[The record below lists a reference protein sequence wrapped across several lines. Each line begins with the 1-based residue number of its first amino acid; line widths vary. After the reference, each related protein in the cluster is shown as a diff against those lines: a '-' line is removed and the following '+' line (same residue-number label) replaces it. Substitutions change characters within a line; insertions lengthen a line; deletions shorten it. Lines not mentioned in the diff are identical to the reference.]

1 MNLRFKAPSEG
12 VRMEPPEQA
21 AYVDGRDEAKAAHA
35 GEPALCLR
43 AGEPADRA
51 FRAAAERGMRR
62 ETCTLRLEGEG
73 GALQALV
80 QLAVRAYFHGAYRF
94 SREAVR
100 ARLAVEAGRAGDG
113 ARIVS
118 DEGGDCGGSLR
129 AAGEGLYAGIDGF
142 ADFGA
147 AQLALDCDADV
158 TDAARRGWL
167 FALCESRARTLGN
180 LPANL
185 LGADALVQV
194 VAFLVVSVAC
204 LALFRPIALKYRRR
218 GAQEEPTLV
227 GQRVVVCED
236 IDNGRMAGR
245 VRTGDDVTW
254 AARSSDGR
262 PIPAGEGAVVV
273 AQESV
278 KLIVEKA

>member
-1 MNLRFKAPSEG
+1 MSPFVWLG
-12 VRMEPPEQA
+12 VA
-21 AYVDGRDEAKAAHA
+21 AVAAV
-35 GEPALCLR
+35 
-43 AGEPADRA
+43 
-51 FRAAAERGMRR
+51 AEVLSFGLI
-62 ETCTLRLEGEG
+62 TVWFVA
-73 GALQALV
+73 GAL
-80 QLAVRAYFHGAYRF
+80 
-94 SREAVR
+94 
-100 ARLAVEAGRAGDG
+100 
-113 ARIVS
+113 
-118 DEGGDCGGSLR
+118 
-129 AAGEGLYAGIDGF
+129 AAF
-142 ADFGA
+142 A
-147 AQLALDCDADV
+147 
-158 TDAARRGWL
+158 
-167 FALCESRARTLGN
+167 
-180 LPANL
+180 ANL